1 MPLFVHRPGSVSTVL
16 SGLVAIATTLL
27 FALPLHAAQIAE
39 WNFDDGTAND
49 SVGSYD
55 LSLVGGGPTIA
66 GGTAIFDGDEGS
78 PSFLETSGF
87 GGNPEWSIAMRIR
100 AATPLDQGGFQG
112 IFSNNSAS
120 TANFSWQ
127 VENFD
132 GRYQFRTTSAV
143 YDIGAATGDFDT
155 IVVRKTGGND
165 GDIWLN
171 GVQVVA
177 SFGSNPGGL
186 QNFRIGTNRN
196 TNNFYAFEADW
207 FRVYDTYED
216 PALIPEPGTALLL
229 GLGLV
234 GLSARRR

>member
-1 MPLFVHRPGSVSTVL
+1 MAPFIQRLASASGFACAVVL
-16 SGLVAIATTLL
+16 LGL
-27 FALPLHAAQIAE
+27 ALPAHSARIAE

-49 SVGSYD
+49 SVGAFD
-55 LSLVGGGPTIA
+55 LSLVGGGPTIS
-66 GGTAIFDGDEGS
+66 GGLARFDGDEGS
-78 PSFLETSGF
+78 PSFLET
-87 GGNPEWSIAMRIR
+87 GGYGANPEWSIALRIR
-100 AATPLDQGGFQG
+100 SEAPFDQGGYQG
-112 IFSNNSAS
+112 IFSNNSSS
-120 TANFSWQ
+120 TANYSWQ

-132 GRYQFRTTSAV
+132 GRYQFRRTDGV
-143 YDIGAATGDFDT
+143 YDIGAPTGGWDT

-196 TNNFYAFEADW
+196 TSAFAAFEADW
-207 FRVYDTYED
+207 FRVYDTFED

-229 GLGLV
+229 GLGLI
-234 GLSARRR
+234 GLATRRRA